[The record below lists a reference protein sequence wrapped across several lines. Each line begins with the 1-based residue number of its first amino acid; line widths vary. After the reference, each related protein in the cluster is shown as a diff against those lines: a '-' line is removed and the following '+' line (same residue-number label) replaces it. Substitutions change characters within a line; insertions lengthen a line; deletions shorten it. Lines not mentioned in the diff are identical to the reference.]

1 MEAPGGSAGGTGGA
15 EGHEDGQG
23 GQYGSPAPGF
33 QGISGGSIEEG
44 SHSDFSHPSGPSGL
58 EVQSTPSNPDEGSVV
73 REGVVAEV
81 DVGEEAVAASQSEQA
96 LRTPG
101 PSGDA
106 ATSGVVSGSRLLE
119 FSLTVPFRSPL
130 EAEMA
135 QRSLVPDA
143 RQQEIIHKEF
153 TVNGSDLA
161 VRWTTEDPVLFR
173 TSVNTFLD
181 QLSLVMRNIRRIG
194 VPALLKRGKGKK
206 P

>member
-58 EVQSTPSNPDEGSVV
+58 EVQSTPSNPDEGN
-73 REGVVAEV
+73 
-81 DVGEEAVAASQSEQA
+81 VGEEAVAASQSEQA

>member
-15 EGHEDGQG
+15 VGHEDGQG

-58 EVQSTPSNPDEGSVV
+58 E
-73 REGVVAEV
+73 
-81 DVGEEAVAASQSEQA
+81 
-96 LRTPG
+96 
-101 PSGDA
+101 
-106 ATSGVVSGSRLLE
+106 
-119 FSLTVPFRSPL
+119 
-130 EAEMA
+130 AEMA
-135 QRSLVPDA
+135 WRSLVPDA

-161 VRWTTEDPVLFR
+161 VYNLMFLDPVLFR

-194 VPALLKRGKGKK
+194 VPALSVSRVLA
-206 P
+206 